1 MRMAVRDGIVLLVL
15 RNASRTDIRRYKI
28 VLNVIN
34 KPFRYVMEIRT
45 HLFKQVIQ
53 PVPMVN
59 PTQQPNTYSV
69 HMLQDP
75 KSCFAVDCEKEV
87 IVEAGRTEHV
97 NLVFRPK
104 AVGVFNSLLKMENIT
119 ISQVIEY

>member
-1 MRMAVRDGIVLLVL
+1 MAVREGVVLLVL

-28 VLNVIN
+28 LLNVIN

-45 HLFKQVIQ
+45 HLFKQIVQ

-59 PTQQPNTYSV
+59 PTQQANIYSI

-75 KSCFAVDCEKEV
+75 KSNFSVDC
-87 IVEAGRTEHV
+87 
-97 NLVFRPK
+97 
-104 AVGVFNSLLKMENIT
+104 
-119 ISQVIEY
+119 